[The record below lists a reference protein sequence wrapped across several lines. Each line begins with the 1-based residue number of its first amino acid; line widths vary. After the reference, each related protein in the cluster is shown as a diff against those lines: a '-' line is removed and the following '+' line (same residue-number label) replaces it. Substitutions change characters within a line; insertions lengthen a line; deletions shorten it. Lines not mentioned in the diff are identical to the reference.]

1 MIIITVSLSLSLSLS
16 LWHREK
22 EREREREGTR
32 YLDYLLP
39 FFQRPDPTAI
49 IMSSAHLLYRH
60 HCSHTILSFAL
71 NHPHQ
76 KPQSIIIIIISRCKK
91 EKEQKGERKR
101 SQTCCTCVCKRRGI
115 SRRFSFLHFID
126 RAFELLAYLLL
137 GFEWRVVSSFLRL
150 SLKLE
155 SLLLLGNQAS
165 WSDYLLVS
173 SKLITQALTYMCSS
187 LLLRWTS

>member
-1 MIIITVSLSLSLSLS
+1 MLGFMIIITVSLSLSLSLS

-115 SRRFSFLHFID
+115 SRRFSFLRFID
-126 RAFELLAYLLL
+126 RAACLLASWFWVKGGLLL
-137 GFEWRVVSSFLRL
+137 FKTFAETWKSFASGESSILVRL
-150 SLKLE
+150 FACFKQINYS
-155 SLLLLGNQAS
+155 SS
-165 WSDYLLVS
+165 YLYVFFPF
-173 SKLITQALTYMCSS
+173 A
-187 LLLRWTS
+187 

>member
-1 MIIITVSLSLSLSLS
+1 MIIITVSLSLSLTQ
-16 LWHREK
+16 REGK
-22 EREREREGTR
+22 NEREREREGTK

-49 IMSSAHLLYRH
+49 IMSSAYLLYRH

-71 NHPHQ
+71 NHPHH

-115 SRRFSFLHFID
+115 SRRFSFLQ
-126 RAFELLAYLLL
+126 LLAYLLL
-137 GFEWRVVSSFLRL
+137 GFE
-150 SLKLE
+150 
-155 SLLLLGNQAS
+155 
-165 WSDYLLVS
+165 
-173 SKLITQALTYMCSS
+173 
-187 LLLRWTS
+187 